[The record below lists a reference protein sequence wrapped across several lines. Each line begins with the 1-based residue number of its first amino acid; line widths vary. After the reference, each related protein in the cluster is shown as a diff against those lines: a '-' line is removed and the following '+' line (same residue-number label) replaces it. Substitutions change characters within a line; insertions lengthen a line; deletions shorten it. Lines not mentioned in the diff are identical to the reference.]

1 MCSQPVHATGRYFK
15 HTVLELLKSD
25 HGITAYSK
33 SLPVPFLLS
42 WDRVPLPVSRSWIL
56 FEISLFTLLSYYCTG
71 VNRLDRL
78 TSGLMIL
85 ATTGKAS
92 TGLAQEFI
100 KGHVKKEYL
109 ARVRGKFPE

>member
-1 MCSQPVHATGRYFK
+1 MGSLLIVSLIL
-15 HTVLELLKSD
+15 VLPRNPSILLC
-25 HGITAYSK
+25 TN
-33 SLPVPFLLS
+33 SLRFTIFLTF
-42 WDRVPLPVSRSWIL
+42 DD
-56 FEISLFTLLSYYCTG
+56 TTG

-85 ATTGKAS
+85 ATKAS

>member
-1 MCSQPVHATGRYFK
+1 MGS
-15 HTVLELLKSD
+15 LL
-25 HGITAYSK
+25 IV
-33 SLPVPFLLS
+33 SLILVFPRNPDILLCTNSLRFTIFLTF
-42 WDRVPLPVSRSWIL
+42 DD
-56 FEISLFTLLSYYCTG
+56 TTG

>member
-1 MCSQPVHATGRYFK
+1 MGSPLIVSLTVSWRSDFTG
-15 HTVLELLKSD
+15 L
-25 HGITAYSK
+25 I
-33 SLPVPFLLS
+33 FLTFY
-42 WDRVPLPVSRSWIL
+42 DV
-56 FEISLFTLLSYYCTG
+56 TTG

>member
-1 MCSQPVHATGRYFK
+1 MGSLLIVSLTVSSPSPSQSALLPF
-15 HTVLELLKSD
+15 ELTTFGPMIFTS
-25 HGITAYSK
+25 Y
-33 SLPVPFLLS
+33 
-42 WDRVPLPVSRSWIL
+42 DRTI
-56 FEISLFTLLSYYCTG
+56 G

-109 ARVRGKFPE
+109 ARVRGRFPE